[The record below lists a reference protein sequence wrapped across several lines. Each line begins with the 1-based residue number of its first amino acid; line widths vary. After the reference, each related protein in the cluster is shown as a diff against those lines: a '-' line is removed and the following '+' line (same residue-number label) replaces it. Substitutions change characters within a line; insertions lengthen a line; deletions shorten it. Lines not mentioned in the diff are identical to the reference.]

1 MSNPRRGGRAGQEE
15 EGERTSVGANG
26 TFAAVSNVKRRML
39 ASTDA
44 YITSTW
50 DDLAGGFQWGLTP
63 PVGSIPCYANLSTV
77 GLGVVDRGSK
87 IIPRSAGS
95 LLFLRFSFFSVSFFF
110 FFLFLRLFRRFLVPL
125 QTKRWPAR
133 LENRRDFLCFG
144 KSFSTLVKKI
154 RGTLVDFRLG
164 QMIEGRHLYSSYKKY
179 YVSVYLML
187 SIYYGKFL
195 RR

>member
-1 MSNPRRGGRAGQEE
+1 MQRALISAASEVSVESKSADRPISTGNSRQFRNRPKIIQFAGVESGGVGRE

-87 IIPRSAGS
+87 IIPRSAAS
-95 LLFLRFSFFSVSFFF
+95 LLFLRFIFFF
-110 FFLFLRLFRRFLVPL
+110 ISPAVSPFPRSSA
-125 QTKRWPAR
+125 TKCWPAR
-133 LENRRDFLCFG
+133 
-144 KSFSTLVKKI
+144 S
-154 RGTLVDFRLG
+154 
-164 QMIEGRHLYSSYKKY
+164 
-179 YVSVYLML
+179 
-187 SIYYGKFL
+187 
-195 RR
+195 

>member
-110 FFLFLRLFRRFLVPL
+110 LFFISPAVSPFPRSSANETLAREIRKSARLFVFRKILFNPCQEDSWNVGWLSSGTDDRR
-125 QTKRWPAR
+125 
-133 LENRRDFLCFG
+133 E
-144 KSFSTLVKKI
+144 TLV
-154 RGTLVDFRLG
+154 
-164 QMIEGRHLYSSYKKY
+164 Q
-179 YVSVYLML
+179 
-187 SIYYGKFL
+187 
-195 RR
+195 